1 MEKQIQVQE
10 QKQLSEQ
17 LAQEYGMRQDVF
29 LNVIKKTVMPSPN
42 VSNEHIAAFLS
53 LSKSYGL
60 NPLSDAIHAF
70 PNKGGIKLLIGIDGY
85 IEIANQHKAYEG
97 FELEENHDPDGNLIA
112 VSCRVHRSDR
122 KHSHWIKEYMD
133 ECKRN
138 TDPWKNFPKR
148 MLRHKAIMQAVRSS
162 FGLSSLIDV
171 DEAKDMG
178 YDANGIKVI
187 NTPTTP
193 LTERLTASPGNVTV
207 EIKDEEKPLPVFK
220 PETVIE
226 PPASIPFE
234 VEPEPAAATES
245 LADRLSED
253 DKFESAIAQPT
264 QQSTQPSWTLNKA
277 TAALKQCKSAEGT
290 KDCRDRHQA
299 EWDMNLTEGELSTLE
314 RSYVNQLLV
323 FTGEPI
329 PLEEAVA

>member
-1 MEKQIQVQE
+1 MEKQIQVSE

-29 LNVIKKTVMPSPN
+29 LNVIKKTVMPSEN

-70 PNKGGIKLLIGIDGY
+70 PSKGGIKLLIGIDGY
-85 IEIANQHKAYEG
+85 IEIANQHEAYEG
-97 FELEENHDPDGNLIA
+97 FELEENSDQAGNLIA

-148 MLRHKAIMQAVRSS
+148 MLRHKAIMQAIRSS

-178 YDANGIKVI
+178 YNAQGIKVV
-187 NTPTTP
+187 NTPKVN
-193 LTERLTASPGNVTV
+193 LTERLSAPVKV
-207 EIKDEEKPLPVFK
+207 EIK
-220 PETVIE
+220 ETEIPQPRFEMGADTTGTDV
-226 PPASIPFE
+226 PFE
-234 VEPEPAAATES
+234 VEPEPASAPES
-245 LADRLSED
+245 LADRLSEEE
-253 DKFESAIAQPT
+253 KFEAETT
-264 QQSTQPSWTLNKA
+264 QQPTQPSWTLNKA
-277 TAALKQCKSAEGT
+277 VAALRQCKSAEGT
-290 KDCRDRHQA
+290 RDCRNRHQA
-299 EWDMNLTEGELSTLE
+299 EWDRLLTESETATLE
-314 RSYVNQLLV
+314 RAYMDQLLL
-323 FTGEPI
+323 FTGNPV
-329 PLEEAVA
+329 PQREEVIA